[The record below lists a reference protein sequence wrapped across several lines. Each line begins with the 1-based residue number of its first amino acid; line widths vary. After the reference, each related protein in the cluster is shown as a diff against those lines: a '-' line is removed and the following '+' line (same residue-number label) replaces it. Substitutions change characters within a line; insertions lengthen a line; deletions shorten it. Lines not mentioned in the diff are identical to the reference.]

1 MEKIVFSLALL
12 FYFQI
17 CNCQPDKID
26 ALSSPKTSI
35 NNLSDIATDV
45 EYIPLETSPNSI
57 MGRIINL
64 KVRNNFIYVAT
75 VDNKIFCFN
84 SSGKY
89 LFNLAKAGRGP
100 EEYTYCSTF
109 DVNESNSILAVLGTK
124 EIVLYNQVSN
134 GFTFLKRINLNESP
148 QLINFTGQNDNIL
161 LQYSNTN
168 GTNPISKEL
177 INIKGETLLSWP
189 NFMKFQ
195 IQEKMMVLSRYENTS
210 FNFKND
216 LYLKEVGNDTIFKF
230 NGNKLDPVLIFDT
243 KNKRVSPEVRANPK
257 YYADHM
263 YEYYILQKFFGSE
276 RFIYYTA
283 AFNKDY
289 NIVGIYDQVKKTRY
303 AVPGK
308 EFLKDDISGGVN
320 FEPQYC
326 NNGTFYSWADAIT
339 FKNYS
344 TSEIFVKA
352 KVRNSAKHE
361 SLKNLAQKITEN
373 DNPIIIAAKI
383 R

>member
-1 MEKIVFSLALL
+1 MKKILISLALF
-12 FYFQI
+12 FYVQI

-26 ALSSPKTSI
+26 ALSSPGTSI
-35 NNLSDIATDV
+35 NNLSDIAADI
-45 EYIPLETSPNSI
+45 EYIPLETTPNSI
-57 MGRIINL
+57 MGRIINV

-100 EEYTYCSTF
+100 EEYQYCSEF
-109 DVNESNSILAVLGTK
+109 DVNESNSILAVIGSK
-124 EIVLYNQVSN
+124 EIILYNQLST
-134 GFTFLKRINLNESP
+134 GFTFLKRIKLNESP
-148 QLINFTGQNDNIL
+148 QLINFIGQNDNIL
-161 LQYSNTN
+161 LQYSNTY

-177 INIKGETLLSWP
+177 INLKGETLLSWP

-195 IQEKMMVLSRYENTS
+195 IQEKIMVLSRYENTS

-216 LYLKEVGNDTIFKF
+216 LYLKEVGNDTIFRF

-243 KNKRVSPEVRANPK
+243 KNKRVSAEVRANAK

-276 RFIYYTA
+276 RYIYYTA

-326 NNGTFYSWADAIT
+326 NNGTFYSWVDAIT
-339 FKNYS
+339 YKNYS
-344 TSEIFVKA
+344 NSEIFIKA

-361 SLKNLAQKITEN
+361 SLRNLAQKITEN
-373 DNPIIIAAKI
+373 DNPILIAAKI

>member
-1 MEKIVFSLALL
+1 MKEILFLLALIL
-12 FYFQI
+12 YVQI
-17 CNCQPDKID
+17 INCQPDKID
-26 ALSSPKTSI
+26 ALTSPRTSI
-35 NNLSDIATDV
+35 NNLSDIATDIK
-45 EYIPLETSPNSI
+45 YIPLETTPNSI
-57 MGRIINL
+57 MGRIINV
-64 KVRNNFIYVAT
+64 KIRNNYIYVAT
-75 VDNKIFCFN
+75 IDNKIFCFDA
-84 SSGKY
+84 SGKY
-89 LFNLAKAGRGP
+89 LFNLYKMGKGP
-100 EEYTYCSTF
+100 EEYLYCSEF
-109 DVNESNSILAVLGTK
+109 DVNESNSILAVKGSN
-124 EIVLYNQVSN
+124 EIILYNQVPT
-134 GFTFLKRINLNESP
+134 GFNFLRRIKLNESP
-148 QLINFTGQNDNIL
+148 QIINFIGQNDNIL
-161 LQYSNTN
+161 LQYSNTY

-177 INIKGETLLSWP
+177 INLKGETLLSWP

-243 KNKRVSPEVRANPK
+243 KNKRVSPEVRANAK

-283 AFNKDY
+283 AFNNDY
-289 NIVGIYDQVKKTRY
+289 NIVGIYDKVKKTRY
-303 AVPGK
+303 TVPGK
-308 EFLKDDISGGVN
+308 EFFKDDISGGVN

-326 NNGTFYSWADAIT
+326 NNGTFFSWVDAI
-339 FKNYS
+339 KLKSYMS
-344 TSEIFVKA
+344 SESFIEA
-352 KVRNSAKHE
+352 KVKNPANHEFLMNFAKNI
-361 SLKNLAQKITEN
+361 SEN

>member
-1 MEKIVFSLALL
+1 MKKILFLLALF
-12 FYFQI
+12 FYVQI
-17 CNCQPDKID
+17 SNCQPDKID
-26 ALSSPKTSI
+26 ALSYPKSSI
-35 NNLSDIATDV
+35 NNISDIATDI
-45 EYIPLETSPNSI
+45 EYIPLETTPNSI
-57 MGRIINL
+57 IGRIINV

-100 EEYTYCSTF
+100 EEYSYCSTF

-134 GFTFLKRINLNESP
+134 GFNFLKRINLNESP
-148 QLINFTGQNDNIL
+148 QLINFIGQNDNIL
-161 LQYSNTN
+161 LQYSNTY

-177 INIKGETLLSWP
+177 INLKGETLLSWP
-189 NFMKFQ
+189 NSMKFQ
-195 IQEKMMVLSRYENTS
+195 IQEKIMVLSRYENTS

-243 KNKRVSPEVRANPK
+243 KNKRVSPEVRSNPK

-326 NNGTFYSWADAIT
+326 NNGTFYSWIDAIT

-344 TSEIFVKA
+344 SGEIFNKTKVK
-352 KVRNSAKHE
+352 NSVKHE

-373 DNPIIIAAKI
+373 DNPILIAAKI
-383 R
+383 K

>member
-1 MEKIVFSLALL
+1 MKNILFLMALL
-12 FYFQI
+12 FYFQNS
-17 CNCQPDKID
+17 NCQPDKID
-26 ALSSPKTSI
+26 ALTSPRTSI
-35 NNLSDIATDV
+35 NNLSEIATDV
-45 EYIPLETSPNSI
+45 EYIPLETTPNSI
-57 MGRIINL
+57 MGRIINV
-64 KVRNNFIYVAT
+64 KIRNNYIYIAT
-75 VDNKIFCFN
+75 VDNKIFCFDA
-84 SSGKY
+84 SGRY
-89 LFNLAKAGRGP
+89 LFNLNKIGRGP
-100 EEYTYCSTF
+100 EEYLYCSEF
-109 DVNESNSILAVLGTK
+109 DVNESNSILAVKGTK
-124 EIVLYNQVSN
+124 EIILYNQVST
-134 GFTFLKRINLNESP
+134 GFNFLRRIKLNESP
-148 QLINFTGQNDNIL
+148 QILNFVGQNDNIL
-161 LQYSNTN
+161 LQYSNPY

-177 INIKGETLLSWP
+177 INLKGETLLSWP

-195 IQEKMMVLSRYENTS
+195 IQEKIMVLSRYENTS

-216 LYLKEVGNDTIFKF
+216 LYLKEVGNDTIFRF
-230 NGNKLDPVLIFDT
+230 NGNILDPVLIFDT
-243 KNKRVSPEVRANPK
+243 KNKRVSPEVRANAK

-289 NIVGIYDQVKKTRY
+289 NIAGIYDKVKKTSY

-308 EFLKDDISGGVN
+308 EFFKDDISGGVN

-326 NNGTFYSWADAIT
+326 NNGTFYSWIDAIT

-344 TSEIFVKA
+344 SGEIFNKT
-352 KVRNSAKHE
+352 KVRNSTKHE

-373 DNPIIIAAKI
+373 DNPILIAVKI

>member
-1 MEKIVFSLALL
+1 MKKILISLALF
-12 FYFQI
+12 FYIQI

-26 ALSSPKTSI
+26 ALSSLRTSI
-35 NNLSDIATDV
+35 NNLSDIATDI
-45 EYIPLETSPNSI
+45 EYIPLETTPNSI
-57 MGRIINL
+57 IGRIINV

-100 EEYTYCSTF
+100 EEYLYCATF

-134 GFTFLKRINLNESP
+134 GFNFLKRINLNESP
-148 QLINFTGQNDNIL
+148 QLINFIGQNDNII
-161 LQYSNTN
+161 LQYSNTY

-195 IQEKMMVLSRYENTS
+195 IQEKIMVLSRYENTS

-216 LYLKEVGNDTIFKF
+216 LYLKEVGNDTVFKF

-243 KNKRVSPEVRANPK
+243 KNKRVSPEVRSNPK

-326 NNGTFYSWADAIT
+326 NNGTFYSWIDAIT

-344 TSEIFVKA
+344 SGEIFNKTKVK
-352 KVRNSAKHE
+352 NSVKHE
-361 SLKNLAQKITEN
+361 SLKSLAQKITEN
-373 DNPIIIAAKI
+373 DNPILIAAKI